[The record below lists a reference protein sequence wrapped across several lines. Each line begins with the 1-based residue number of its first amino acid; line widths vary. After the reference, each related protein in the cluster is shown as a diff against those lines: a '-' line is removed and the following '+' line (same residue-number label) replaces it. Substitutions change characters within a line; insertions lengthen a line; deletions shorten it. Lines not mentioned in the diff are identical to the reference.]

1 MFKEWKN
8 ENGSGPAFGSALTEN
23 TTYKAEQTL
32 AKGYVTVHFVDPFS
46 GKIEVTKKK
55 DAAVLYNPEGT
66 SQGIPA
72 GSGLDTIN
80 AEISNKAAGSLVWFR
95 LPDVSEKTTMK
106 VIPYDKAESAKTFAW
121 DTVDFATEN
130 IWFSFTNE
138 GDFNVVKQN
147 TAPDKTVTY
156 VKFIVQDSP
165 TNGKIFGGS
174 CLAERYGVFSVGGAD
189 YISATNTDTKEFSV
203 ITGTTAVLRTNVT
216 FRTSSGGLIKINN
229 DGSGTA
235 ENPKLIYIYKNYKGN
250 YELSTEPAETF
261 TTLKVH
267 FLETPDPN
275 AVTFYAPVKFY
286 DRNDNGLGIQNLTSG
301 SRNCYSNQ
309 VSTSSPCEFK
319 IFSDAAFE
327 IEGNK
332 FTQENVG
339 GTVNAWYYG
348 GNIYTGDDAEKNAK
362 AAYNAAN
369 QGSGTGY
376 GDPLPTNSKS
386 DRVLVVIDIPAEK
399 QANYLYFGMYNM
411 YSQLVDPETDTVIR
425 NTTSDDNFFIDISQ
439 YAGKNKRLFL
449 YVDCYKGW
457 TQDIQDLGTRVGVW
471 GNYVSNKQTLRVGTS
486 DYGKTVYAKIE

>member
-1 MFKEWKN
+1 M
-8 ENGSGPAFGSALTEN
+8 TEN

-66 SQGIPA
+66 SQGIPT

-95 LPDVSEKTTMK
+95 LPDVSETTTMK
-106 VIPYDKAESAKTFAW
+106 VIPYDKAASAKTFAW

-165 TNGKIFGGS
+165 TNGKILGGS
-174 CLAERYGVFSVGGAD
+174 CLTERYGVFSVGGAD

-261 TTLKVH
+261 TTLRFH
-267 FLETPDPN
+267 FLEQPSPAN
-275 AVTFYAPVKFY
+275 VTFTGSGTLFDPY
-286 DRNDNGLGIQNLTSG
+286 DSSSPET
-301 SRNCYSNQ
+301 Y
-309 VSTSSPCEFK
+309 STSKTMFNGKIGAGASDVYCK
-319 IFSDAAFE
+319 IFTDVTYE
-327 IEGNK
+327 IEGNS
-332 FTQENVG
+332 FTQANVG
-339 GTVNAWYYG
+339 GTDDVHIWYYG
-348 GNIYTGDDAEKNAK
+348 GNIYTGDDAEKEAK
-362 AAYNAAN
+362 AAQKAAN
-369 QGSGTGY
+369 AGNLSPTDYNGPEPASESSTLLYAIDVPAGSSFRVMYIPLYNGTAKLYEASSGREI
-376 GDPLPTNSKS
+376 TINNSN
-386 DRVLVVIDIPAEK
+386 A
-399 QANYLYFGMYNM
+399 
-411 YSQLVDPETDTVIR
+411 
-425 NTTSDDNFFIDISQ
+425 DISA
-439 YAGKNKRLFL
+439 YSGK
-449 YVDCYKGW
+449 D
-457 TQDIQDLGTRVGVW
+457 TR
-471 GNYVSNKQTLRVGTS
+471 YFLRVTNIPDWASAGNPALTVYLRTGEWVENGQKGIISNTS
-486 DYGKTVYAKIE
+486 NLKNEYGKVYIASAN